1 MSSFTDINSHLNLH
15 YICVFESINK
25 NTVPARVVQLLKN
38 GIIFLAPGG
47 WYSIVT
53 TIKNSIN
60 R

>member
-1 MSSFTDINSHLNLH
+1 MISRIQF

-25 NTVPARVVQLLKN
+25 NTIPERVLQLLKN